1 MTRRAKGRAGETVEL
16 ASGQMPQRVAG
27 ERIEREQTP
36 VPEPDER
43 VDADA
48 EFVRPQAGRKGESC
62 KRILPE
68 KNQKQDR
75 QIQEI
80 AMDVLQDERKR
91 GFPLVVAG
99 SAFTDCA
106 SRRIQE
112 KCPIVGLSVVI
123 AGGAETE
130 RAGEDQQ
137 CRR

>member
-1 MTRRAKGRAGETVEL
+1 K
-16 ASGQMPQRVAG
+16 
-27 ERIEREQTP
+27 RIEREQRD
-36 VPEPDER
+36 VHQHDER
-43 VDADA
+43 TEADA
-48 EFVRPQAGRKGESC
+48 EFVRPQTGRKGESC

-75 QIQEI
+75 QIQEV
-80 AMDVLQDERKR
+80 AMDVLQDERKP

-99 SAFTDCA
+99 TAFTDCA
-106 SRRIQE
+106 SWRIQE